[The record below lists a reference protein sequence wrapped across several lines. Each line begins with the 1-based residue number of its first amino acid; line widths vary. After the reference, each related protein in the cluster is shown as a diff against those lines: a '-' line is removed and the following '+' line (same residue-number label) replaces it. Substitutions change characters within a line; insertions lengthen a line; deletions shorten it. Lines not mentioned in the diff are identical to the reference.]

1 MQIFFDA
8 LLDALID
15 SLLILPFLY
24 LTYLLVSY
32 FSHNDNEKY
41 SKILHRTNKAG
52 PVIGAF
58 LGSVPQCG
66 FSSVMSNLY
75 SRKIVTLGTLIAVF
89 IATSDEA
96 IPLMI
101 SKPEF
106 IPKLLILMA
115 IKIVYGIIV
124 GYLIDGIIKLFTR
137 KKQVQKEFHDRH
149 CHDGHEITYEGGEI
163 LNDLNSLEGHNH
175 KHECNH
181 DDEAEGGHEHNHSH
195 CCATNIF
202 LDALKHTVIILAY
215 VFVATLIINLIRGY
229 CGGLDPLKSIF
240 TSNVYLQILLAS
252 VIGLIP
258 NCASSVFLV
267 EMFMEGVILFPAL
280 IAGLSVGAG
289 VGLIVLFT
297 CNYKKLG
304 MNIFIT
310 ILLFLLGIF
319 VGILTNFIPIW

>member
-175 KHECNH
+175 K
-181 DDEAEGGHEHNHSH
+181 
-195 CCATNIF
+195 
-202 LDALKHTVIILAY
+202 
-215 VFVATLIINLIRGY
+215 
-229 CGGLDPLKSIF
+229 
-240 TSNVYLQILLAS
+240 
-252 VIGLIP
+252 IGR
-258 NCASSVFLV
+258 AHV
-267 EMFMEGVILFPAL
+267 
-280 IAGLSVGAG
+280 
-289 VGLIVLFT
+289 
-297 CNYKKLG
+297 
-304 MNIFIT
+304 
-310 ILLFLLGIF
+310 
-319 VGILTNFIPIW
+319 